1 MLESDRKMLL
11 KAIRLLE
18 MGDWD
23 AAHQIAQRNP
33 DAYGN
38 WLHAIL
44 HKIEGD
50 RSNAAYWYNRAGHPE
65 RIAMRAEDELKELAQ
80 ELEKGCC

>member
-23 AAHQIAQRNP
+23 AAHKIAQRNP

-44 HKIEGD
+44 HKVEGD

-65 RIAMRAEDELKELAQ
+65 RIAMRAEEELRELAQ

>member
-18 MGDWD
+18 MGDTES
-23 AAHQIAQRNP
+23 AHKIAQRNP

-38 WLHAIL
+38 WLHAIV

-50 RSNAAYWYNRAGHPE
+50 RSNAAYWYNRAGAPE
-65 RIAMRAEDELKELAQ
+65 RIAMRAEDELRELTA
-80 ELEKGCC
+80 ELEKG

>member
-11 KAIRLLE
+11 KAIQLLE

-23 AAHQIAQRNP
+23 AAHRIAQQHP

-50 RSNAAYWYNRAGHPE
+50 RSNAAYWYNRAGAPE
-65 RIAMRAEDELKELAQ
+65 RIAQRPEEELRELRDK
-80 ELEKGCC
+80 LEHAY

>member
-18 MGDWD
+18 MGDWE
-23 AAHQIAQRNP
+23 AAHKIAQRNP

-65 RIAMRAEDELKELAQ
+65 RIAMRAEEELKELAQ

>member
-23 AAHQIAQRNP
+23 AAHRIAQRNP
-33 DAYGN
+33 DSYGN

-50 RSNAAYWYNRAGHPE
+50 RSNAAYWYNRCGAPE
-65 RIAMRAEDELKELAQ
+65 RIAMPVEEELRQLER
-80 ELEKGCC
+80 ELEQG

>member
-1 MLESDRKMLL
+1 MLL

-18 MGDWD
+18 MGDWE
-23 AAHQIAQRNP
+23 AAHKIAQRNP

-65 RIAMRAEDELKELAQ
+65 RIAMRAEEELKELAQ